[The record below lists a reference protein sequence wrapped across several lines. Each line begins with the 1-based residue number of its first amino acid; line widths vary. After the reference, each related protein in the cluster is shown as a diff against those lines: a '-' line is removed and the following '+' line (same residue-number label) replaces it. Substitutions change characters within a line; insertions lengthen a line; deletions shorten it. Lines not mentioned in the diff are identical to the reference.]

1 MEVLGLGMTG
11 NKHRHS
17 IVSMCI
23 NKIFCQI
30 MKKKRKETVL
40 KDMGNV
46 YWPIKQLHQCYFYN
60 MISKPMVAPKIGK
73 WE

>member
-30 MKKKRKETVL
+30 MKKKCKETVL

-46 YWPIKQLHQCYFYN
+46 Y
-60 MISKPMVAPKIGK
+60 
-73 WE
+73 